1 MAMIVLSDLFIYP
14 IKSAA
19 GISVPTADLTAR
31 GLWGDRRYMV
41 VDPAGQ
47 FMTQRRFPK
56 MALIRP
62 VVTSTVETSTVETS
76 TVNEPAV
83 PSLKVAAPGMDDLFV
98 DPLNAS
104 QEQMVEVWGDRTPAL
119 SCGPTAQSW
128 FSTFLG
134 TPCQLV
140 YMPESSHRPTD
151 HGKLGPAE
159 IVSFADAY
167 PYLLLSEASLDGLNQ
182 KLIAKQA
189 DPVPMNRFRPN
200 FVVTGDFAPHAED
213 QWKRIQMGEVTFS
226 VSKPCARCSV
236 PNVEQ
241 SSGKRTQE
249 PSCTLATYRAWD
261 KGIWFGQ
268 NLIQETS
275 SPQSSPQSRPQSSP
289 QALGSLSIGDV
300 VKILD

>member
-1 MAMIVLSDLFIYP
+1 MAKIVLSDLVIYP

-19 GISVPTADLTAR
+19 GISVQTARLSAR

-41 VDPAGQ
+41 VDPSGQ
-47 FMTQRRFPK
+47 FMTQRRFPQ

-62 VVTSTVETSTVETS
+62 VMTSAGGES
-76 TVNEPAV
+76 AV
-83 PSLKVAAPGMDDLFV
+83 PSLQIAAPGMDDLSV
-98 DPLNAS
+98 DPLAVS
-104 QEQMVEVWGDRTPAL
+104 QEQMVEVWGDRTPSI

-128 FSTFLG
+128 FSTFLN

-140 YMPESSHRPTD
+140 YMPESSRRPTD

-167 PYLLLSEASLDGLNQ
+167 PYLLLSEASLNGLNQ
-182 KLIAKQA
+182 KLIVKQA
-189 DPVPMNRFRPN
+189 EPVPMNRFRPN
-200 FVVTGDFAPHAED
+200 LVVKGDVAPHAED
-213 QWKRIQMGEVTFS
+213 QWKRIQIGEATFR

-249 PSCTLATYRAWD
+249 PSRTLATYRAWD

-268 NLIQETS
+268 NLIQEAADL
-275 SPQSSPQSRPQSSP
+275 QSSPQS
-289 QALGSLSIGDV
+289 LGSLAVGDV
-300 VKILD
+300 VEILD

>member
-1 MAMIVLSDLFIYP
+1 MAKIVLSDLVIYP

-19 GISVPTADLTAR
+19 GISVQTASLTAR

-41 VDPAGQ
+41 VDLSGQ
-47 FMTQRRFPK
+47 FMTQRRFPR

-62 VVTSTVETSTVETS
+62 VVISTVDESAVHS
-76 TVNEPAV
+76 LV
-83 PSLKVAAPGMDDLFV
+83 PSLRIAAPGMDDLSV
-98 DPLNAS
+98 NPLEAS
-104 QEQMVEVWGDRTPAL
+104 PDTSREKMVEVWGDRTSSI

-140 YMPESSHRPTD
+140 YMPERSHRPTD

-167 PYLLLSEASLDGLNQ
+167 PYLLLSKASLDGLNQ
-182 KLIAKQA
+182 KLTAKQA

-200 FVVTGDFAPHAED
+200 FVVKGDFAPHVED
-213 QWKRIQMGEVTFS
+213 QWKRIQIGEATFK

-249 PSCTLATYRAWD
+249 PSRTLATYRAWD

-268 NLIQETS
+268 NLVQETAS
-275 SPQSSPQSRPQSSP
+275 PQKSPQSLS
-289 QALGSLSIGDV
+289 SLSVGDV